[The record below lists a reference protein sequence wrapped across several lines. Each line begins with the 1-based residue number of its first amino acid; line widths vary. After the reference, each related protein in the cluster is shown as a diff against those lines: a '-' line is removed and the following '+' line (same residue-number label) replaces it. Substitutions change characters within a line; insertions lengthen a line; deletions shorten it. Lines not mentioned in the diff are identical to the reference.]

1 MLILSPPY
9 SLRPMVVAD
18 IPAVLAIDR
27 LSFPSPGN
35 ERLYFHELVD
45 NQLAH
50 YQVLLGRSGEGHEDE
65 GHADGGDRIIGYA
78 GYWLIADEV
87 HISTIAVHPEARG
100 RGYGEWLFLS
110 MLLMACELYPL
121 LVTLEVR
128 RSNTVAQA
136 LYRKYRFVEVGMR
149 RRYYR
154 DTGEDALLMTVDFAE
169 QPDYC
174 QWLAGQ
180 AEALGARPAAD

>member
-1 MLILSPPY
+1 
-9 SLRPMVVAD
+9 MVVDD

-35 ERLYFHELVD
+35 EQLYFHELVD

-50 YQVLLGRSGEGHEDE
+50 YQVLLAG
-65 GHADGGDRIIGYA
+65 ADGGDHIVGYA
-78 GYWLIADEV
+78 GFWLIADEV
-87 HISTIAVHPEARG
+87 HISTIAVHPDARG
-100 RGYGEWLFLS
+100 RGYGEWLFLN
-110 MLLMACELYPL
+110 MLLMACELNPL

-128 RSNTVAQA
+128 RGNIVAQT
-136 LYRKYRFVEVGMR
+136 LYRKYRFVEVGLR